1 MTKRQT
7 QWLLRILL
15 GGGAGALLVLALWG
29 PLFIGGYSIPPACQR
44 LMDALGLPGAAG
56 VTLALAFG
64 FGAAVG
70 VATLP
75 FEDEGVRVLRRSLLH
90 FAVTACLF
98 SGLLVLSLGMEP
110 RWLPLWLLLLSAV
123 YLVIWLGR
131 WVGWYGEVRQLRRA
145 LGLDEGPSPLHWR
158 ETLPY
163 LPVLLLVNAGLPL
176 LLTLLDAPDV
186 PVLRALVLPYLV
198 LPLGGFFPA
207 LSLGK
212 RQGLR
217 PLYPLVSLLV
227 FVPVSL
233 WVYQGQAVPLFW
245 AVALAA
251 PLLGNLAG
259 WAWRRSGLAKQR
271 RS

>member
-15 GGGAGALLVLALWG
+15 GGGAGALLVLILWD
-29 PLFIGGYSIPPACQR
+29 PLFVGGFSTPPACQK
-44 LMDALGLPGAAG
+44 LMATLGLPGAAG
-56 VTLALAFG
+56 LTLGLCFG

-75 FEDEGVRVLRRSLLH
+75 FEDEGVRVLQRSLLH
-90 FAVTACLF
+90 FTVTAGLF
-98 SGLLVLSLGMEP
+98 SALLTLSLGMEP
-110 RWLPLWLLLLSAV
+110 KWLPLWLLLLASL

-145 LGLDEGPSPLHWR
+145 LGLEEGPSPLHWR

-163 LPVLLLVNAGLPL
+163 LPVLLLVNAALPL
-176 LLTLLDAPDV
+176 LFTLLDAPDV

-217 PLYPLVSLLV
+217 LIYPLGSLLAFVPASLLV
-227 FVPVSL
+227 
-233 WVYQGQAVPLFW
+233 YGGQTIGLFW
-245 AVALAA
+245 AIAFCA

-259 WAWRRSGLAKQR
+259 WAWRQR
-271 RS
+271 RR

>member
-1 MTKRQT
+1 MTDRQK

-15 GGGAGALLVLALWG
+15 GGGAGVLPALALWG
-29 PLFIGGYSIPPACQR
+29 PLFAGGYSAPPVCR
-44 LMDALGLPGAAG
+44 GLMDVLGLPGAAA
-56 VTLALAFG
+56 VTLGLCFG

-75 FEDEGVRVLRRSLLH
+75 FEDQGGRVLRRSLLH

-98 SGLLVLSLGMEP
+98 SALLTLSLGMEP
-110 RWLPLWLLLLSAV
+110 RWLPLWLLLLAAV

-145 LGLDEGPSPLHWR
+145 LGLDAGPSPLHWR

-176 LLTLLDAPDV
+176 LLALLDAPDV

-198 LPLGGFFPA
+198 LPLGGFCPA

-217 PLYPLVSLLV
+217 PLYPLASLLV
-227 FVPVSL
+227 FVPASL
-233 WVYQGQAVPLFW
+233 WVYGGQTVPLFW
-245 AVALAA
+245 AVSLCA

-259 WAWRRSGLAKQR
+259 WAWRRHGR
-271 RS
+271 RGP